1 MKFNLTVLGY
11 QLRESLKSGIQ
22 SPTGYTDQHT
32 VPQEFLERKRIKNTD
47 PHFMWIVGVVDKLAS
62 VAVSQNQGV
71 VEQLQYTHSELLSH
85 YTNNE
90 RWTDGWT
97 EGGRRT
103 D

>member
-1 MKFNLTVLGY
+1 M
-11 QLRESLKSGIQ
+11 
-22 SPTGYTDQHT
+22 GYTDQHT

-90 RWTDGWT
+90 RWTDRWT
-97 EGGRRT
+97 EGGREKQT
-103 D
+103 DRQTQRQRVVGVRRQAN